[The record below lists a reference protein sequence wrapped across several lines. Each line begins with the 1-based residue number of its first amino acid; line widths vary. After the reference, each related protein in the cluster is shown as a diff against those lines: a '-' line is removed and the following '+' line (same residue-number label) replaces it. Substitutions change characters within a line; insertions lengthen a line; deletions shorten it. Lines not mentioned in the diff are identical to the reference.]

1 MKQSLPRSVG
11 VYGGGRMGAGIAHA
25 FLVSGVEVSLL
36 ERDTGAAAA
45 ARHRVE
51 RSLAQAARRGGL
63 GVDAAEH
70 LERLRVGEDVSQLVG
85 VELVVEAVPEAFALK
100 SEVLRAA
107 QQAAPDAVLATNTSS
122 LSVTDLASSLE
133 RPAALIGLHF
143 FNPVP
148 VSDLVEIVVGGHTPA
163 PLVDLARGWVVGLGK
178 TGIVVR
184 DVPGFAT
191 SRLGVAIALEAIRMV
206 EQGVASAEDID
217 DAMTLGYR
225 HQMGPLRTTD
235 IVGID
240 VRLLIADHLALELGP
255 RFDAPEL
262 MRSMVADGAL
272 GRKAGR
278 GFYQW

>member
-1 MKQSLPRSVG
+1 M
-11 VYGGGRMGAGIAHA
+11 
-25 FLVSGVEVSLL
+25 
-36 ERDTGAAAA
+36 
-45 ARHRVE
+45 
-51 RSLAQAARRGGL
+51 
-63 GVDAAEH
+63 
-70 LERLRVGEDVSQLVG
+70 
-85 VELVVEAVPEAFALK
+85 
-100 SEVLRAA
+100 
-107 QQAAPDAVLATNTSS
+107 
-122 LSVTDLASSLE
+122 
-133 RPAALIGLHF
+133 
-143 FNPVP
+143 
-148 VSDLVEIVVGGHTPA
+148 
-163 PLVDLARGWVVGLGK
+163 VGLGK

-206 EQGVASAEDID
+206 EEGVASAEDID

-240 VRLLIADHLALELGP
+240 VRLLIADHLARELGP